1 MHVIGISVGEVVV
14 LGAPQTPIG
23 SIRVVAIQG
32 DRVRLA
38 FDFPKFPVHS
48 AEVAKE
54 KCAEAR
60 RRAEL
65 PVVYSLAAEPLAPS
79 PTGQADSGTQ
89 DPAPNSKSDEADLA
103 ANCSSMTDSKAFS
116 DLWDAVIELNQAVDE
131 LNRAL
136 MHQGMVIEELKK
148 RSGSR
153 WVWRVLVVLVI
164 AVVVWKSAHWGA

>member
-32 DRVRLA
+32 DRVRLI
-38 FDFPKFPVHS
+38 FDFPRVPVHS

-54 KCAEAR
+54 SSMRPDGVQNC
-60 RRAEL
+60 
-65 PVVYSLAAEPLAPS
+65 PWYSLAAEALAPS

-89 DPAPNSKSDEADLA
+89 DPAPNSKSEEADLA
-103 ANCSSMTDSKAFS
+103 ANCSSMTDSKAVS
-116 DLWDAVIELNQAVDE
+116 DLWDAVIELNQAVVE

-153 WVWRVLVVLVI
+153 WVWRVLVVLGV